1 MKLGKSILLDE
12 LLKADDVEYTDVSQ
26 NRFWIVCPACNEAI
40 FKVVR
45 NQGTKDDTALH
56 YFSHYEASK
65 AYAADCELRVGGIT
79 EREITEKAIQ
89 SRDQKLKF
97 FITTLQTLIHDD
109 FELHIPDDPR
119 WTSNQF
125 RAMNRSHAMAD
136 LHSMLYQFFFVKG
149 FPNYSDEEL
158 ISTFDHA
165 FNRLPQSEQSQLST
179 TLGQHTQ
186 KRIAIDLLRHLRNPQ
201 ARPSFDTLFDHS
213 FAWYA
218 RRLENAIRNSKLL
231 GMPTRNNDEEEIF
244 KAMLRIMTT
253 SRQKLRP
260 ILQKLAQ
267 NIYGTTGPDGPDNS
281 MMTLFDSIIREMFVI
296 LIRLPYL
303 SLLKEALKKQ
313 SPPPRPADPRTL
325 SSCSPMST

>member
-1 MKLGKSILLDE
+1 M
-12 LLKADDVEYTDVSQ
+12 
-26 NRFWIVCPACNEAI
+26 
-40 FKVVR
+40 VR
-45 NQGTKDDTALH
+45 HQGTKDDAALH

-97 FITTLQTLIHDD
+97 FITTLQTIIHED
-109 FELHIPDDPR
+109 FQRHLPDDPR
-119 WTSNQF
+119 WTPNQF
-125 RAMNRSHAMAD
+125 RVMNRSRTIAD
-136 LHSMLYQFFFVKG
+136 LRSMFYEFFFVKA
-149 FPNYSDEEL
+149 FPKSSDEEL
-158 ISTFDHA
+158 IVTFDHA
-165 FNRLPQSEQSQLST
+165 FSRLPQSEQNQLST
-179 TLGQHTQ
+179 TLSLHTQ

-267 NIYGTTGPDGPDNS
+267 NQYGTTGPAGPDNS
-281 MMTLFDSIIREMFVI
+281 LMTLFDSIIREMFVI

-303 SLLKEALKKQ
+303 SLLQEALKQQ
-313 SPPPRPADPRTL
+313 SPPPHPADLRTL

>member
-12 LLKADDVEYTDVSQ
+12 LLQADDVEYTDVSQ

-45 NQGTKDDTALH
+45 QQGNKDDTALH

-65 AYAADCELRVGGIT
+65 AYAGDCELRVGGIT

-97 FITTLQTLIHDD
+97 FITTLQTIIHED
-109 FELHIPDDPR
+109 FQRHLPHDPR
-119 WTSNQF
+119 WTPNQF
-125 RAMNRSHAMAD
+125 RVMNRSRTIAD
-136 LHSMLYQFFFVKG
+136 LRSMFYEFFFVKA
-149 FPNYSDEEL
+149 FPESSDEEL
-158 ISTFDHA
+158 IVTFDHA
-165 FNRLPQSEQSQLST
+165 FRRLPQSEQNQLST
-179 TLGQHTQ
+179 TLSLHTQ

-218 RRLENAIRNSKLL
+218 RRLENAIRNSRLL

-260 ILQKLAQ
+260 ILQELAQ
-267 NIYGTTGPDGPDNS
+267 NKYGTTGPDGPDNS
-281 MMTLFDSIIREMFVI
+281 LMTLFDSIIREMFVI

-303 SLLKEALKKQ
+303 SLLQEALKQQ
-313 SPPPRPADPRTL
+313 SPPAHPAHLRTL
-325 SSCSPMST
+325 SSCSPLST